1 MVQHTTIMNMKCQN
15 EHKVVCLNRSQLKLE
30 YTSIL

>member
-15 EHKVVCLNRSQLKLE
+15 EHKVACLNRRVN
-30 YTSIL
+30 